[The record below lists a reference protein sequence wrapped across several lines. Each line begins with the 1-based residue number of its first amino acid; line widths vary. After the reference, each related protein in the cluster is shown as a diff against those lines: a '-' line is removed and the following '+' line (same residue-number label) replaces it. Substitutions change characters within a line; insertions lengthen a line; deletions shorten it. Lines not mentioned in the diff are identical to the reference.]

1 MGDMKPELECGLC
14 VLEWVYG
21 RATAQNG
28 NRDIPQ
34 LFRKILH
41 LLSAEITGASNLGS
55 LCNQAVSLI
64 YEFVTPESDFW
75 QELKGKTN
83 AFVLGLLPAADDYIE
98 KGETPRDRFERA
110 CFLASAGNVAPIG
123 VPSGAF
129 TFPDVLGIME
139 GKTAL
144 PAVSGDPFGAAQ
156 KARNVFYVTDNA
168 GEIGF
173 DSLLVKTLK
182 KMGLRVTL
190 VVKEPAFFEDATM
203 EDAVFFGLDR
213 VADEVV
219 TVNKIF
225 VQGKDETRAN
235 QAFRESDL
243 LLVKG
248 TGSYESLKDETFGKR
263 AIYLLKIKCNPL
275 ARHTG
280 TDKGGFVVR
289 AA

>member
-1 MGDMKPELECGLC
+1 MKPELECGLC

-21 RATAQNG
+21 RATAQNRS
-28 NRDIPQ
+28 RDIPQ

-129 TFPDVLGIME
+129 TSPMSWGSWREKQRFRPFRA
-139 GKTAL
+139 TH
-144 PAVSGDPFGAAQ
+144 SGRRKRRGMSFMSQ
-156 KARNVFYVTDNA
+156 TMRARS
-168 GEIGF
+168 
-173 DSLLVKTLK
+173 DSTRLVKTLK